1 MENSVKTFTDHFD
14 EFADNAT
21 TTLKDSARS
30 RDYFDGAQL
39 TPEEY
44 SALLKRKQP
53 PIVRNMIQRA
63 ILKVLGAETQLRSD
77 PKAYPRTPKDEEGA
91 EAITKG
97 LRFVADNVDL
107 DEHSSEQFEFQIVE
121 GYSGGIVEVNPKTL
135 EIELTI
141 INPDRLYWDVH
152 SRKND
157 YSDSKYTGIVA
168 WMDVEDI
175 KRRWPDKADKIQEH
189 MQSSSRHTNFDDKP
203 DNIRWVN
210 FKRNRMMV
218 NQEYYLE
225 KDVWQEVFF
234 CQACILSKKVS
245 PYLDDR
251 GEPMNPIEIESSFTS
266 RHGDRYGLVEAMKDP
281 QDEVNKRGSKALHI
295 LNVNQTMG
303 EKGAVENVN
312 TMKTEKAKP
321 DGHIELT
328 PGALVDGRFQVV
340 DQTSELVAHL
350 QMMQEAKSEIDD
362 LSIDASLSASASGR
376 SRELEQQDQLVKI
389 GRVFDRH
396 RSWKKRIYRQMWC
409 RMKQFWDE
417 EKWVRVTDEEDAA
430 EFVGL
435 NQPVTLG
442 QLMQEHAEET
452 GEEIPPEMLQD
463 PRMNQVVEVRNNV
476 KELDMDIILDE
487 APNYINL
494 QHEIFATVMEGART
508 SGQPIPLDVMLD
520 LMPSVPNKRQIL
532 DKLKGDEQA
541 QEQQA
546 AMAEKEGQ
554 IQELMAQLEVA
565 QREQN
570 IAKTAAETEKIE
582 AETVDEYASAEQRQ
596 VQVAESVFA

>member
-1 MENSVKTFTDHFD
+1 
-14 EFADNAT
+14 
-21 TTLKDSARS
+21 
-30 RDYFDGAQL
+30 
-39 TPEEY
+39 
-44 SALLKRKQP
+44 
-53 PIVRNMIQRA
+53 
-63 ILKVLGAETQLRSD
+63 
-77 PKAYPRTPKDEEGA
+77 
-91 EAITKG
+91 
-97 LRFVADNVDL
+97 
-107 DEHSSEQFEFQIVE
+107 
-121 GYSGGIVEVNPKTL
+121 
-135 EIELTI
+135 
-141 INPDRLYWDVH
+141 
-152 SRKND
+152 
-157 YSDSKYTGIVA
+157 
-168 WMDVEDI
+168 
-175 KRRWPDKADKIQEH
+175 
-189 MQSSSRHTNFDDKP
+189 
-203 DNIRWVN
+203 
-210 FKRNRMMV
+210 
-218 NQEYYLE
+218 
-225 KDVWQEVFF
+225 
-234 CQACILSKKVS
+234 
-245 PYLDDR
+245 
-251 GEPMNPIEIESSFTS
+251 
-266 RHGDRYGLVEAMKDP
+266 
-281 QDEVNKRGSKALHI
+281 
-295 LNVNQTMG
+295 MG

-312 TMKTEKAKP
+312 TIKTEKDKP
-321 DGHIELT
+321 DGHIELRQ
-328 PGALVDGRFQVV
+328 GALTDGKFQII

-396 RSWKKRIYRQMWC
+396 RSWKRRIYRQMWC

-463 PRMNQVVEVRNNV
+463 PRMNQVVEVRNNI

-546 AMAEKEGQ
+546 AQ
-554 IQELMAQLEVA
+554 DQE
-565 QREQN
+565 
-570 IAKTAAETEKIE
+570 AADLQKRDAE
-582 AETVDEYASAEQRQ
+582 AEIESKEAKAYKD
-596 VQVAESVFA
+596 VQDGKAQEIENQAVQMGLMDLVSG

>member
-1 MENSVKTFTDHFD
+1 
-14 EFADNAT
+14 
-21 TTLKDSARS
+21 
-30 RDYFDGAQL
+30 
-39 TPEEY
+39 
-44 SALLKRKQP
+44 
-53 PIVRNMIQRA
+53 
-63 ILKVLGAETQLRSD
+63 
-77 PKAYPRTPKDEEGA
+77 
-91 EAITKG
+91 
-97 LRFVADNVDL
+97 
-107 DEHSSEQFEFQIVE
+107 
-121 GYSGGIVEVNPKTL
+121 
-135 EIELTI
+135 
-141 INPDRLYWDVH
+141 
-152 SRKND
+152 
-157 YSDSKYTGIVA
+157 
-168 WMDVEDI
+168 
-175 KRRWPDKADKIQEH
+175 
-189 MQSSSRHTNFDDKP
+189 
-203 DNIRWVN
+203 
-210 FKRNRMMV
+210 
-218 NQEYYLE
+218 
-225 KDVWQEVFF
+225 
-234 CQACILSKKVS
+234 
-245 PYLDDR
+245 
-251 GEPMNPIEIESSFTS
+251 
-266 RHGDRYGLVEAMKDP
+266 
-281 QDEVNKRGSKALHI
+281 VNKRGSKALHI

-546 AMAEKEGQ
+546 AQ
-554 IQELMAQLEVA
+554 DQE
-565 QREQN
+565 
-570 IAKTAAETEKIE
+570 AADLQKRDAE
-582 AETVDEYASAEQRQ
+582 AEIESKEAKAYKD
-596 VQVAESVFA
+596 VQDGKAQEIENQAVQMGLMELVNG